1 MQIIEQCD
9 TSFTP
14 HLFEY
19 QICSS
24 KVHHSCICSV
34 GYVEIVI
41 VKPDSCIIKG
51 LYILVIVTFECRGTS
66 VKLLPVTT
74 SALPAL
80 NSRDMTFS

>member
-1 MQIIEQCD
+1 M
-9 TSFTP
+9 
-14 HLFEY
+14 
-19 QICSS
+19 
-24 KVHHSCICSV
+24 V
-34 GYVEIVI
+34 YVEIVI
-41 VKPDSCIIKG
+41 VKPPPAAKCVLTVLFLLYDSCIIKG